1 MIKAIGIIFNI
12 LPMRLKASHLLATNS
27 GINTILRLVLK
38 MTYNP
43 SKSESSWQEK
53 WNKERVFE
61 SDVDIDQKKFY
72 CLEMYPYPSGKM
84 HMGHVRNYSIGDAV
98 ARFKRATGF
107 NVIYPMGFDS
117 FGMPAENAAIEE
129 GGHPRDITERNIQSI
144 TNQIKQMGFSYDWRN
159 TIKSHDPNYYKWNQW
174 FFLKFYEKK
183 LAYKDYSPVNWC
195 PDCATVLANEQVK
208 NGRCWRCKAEVIQK
222 DMDQWFLRI
231 TDYCEELL
239 DDLGKIDYPENVKLL
254 QKDWIGRSKGALIKF
269 PVLEHD
275 ETIEAFT
282 TRPDT
287 IFGVTFLTLAPE
299 NKLCQSLVKGTKY
312 ENSWKELHQ
321 EVTKLS
327 DFDRGLLKEKKGVFL
342 GCYATNP
349 MNGKKIPIYAG
360 NFVLAGYGTGAVMAV
375 PAHDQRDFDFA
386 KTYDLEIKQV
396 LSQSKDSENEKEM
409 KKAFEGEG
417 YMINSENDEFDG
429 LFGQDAKEAVINTL
443 EKEGCGEGMI
453 QWKLRPWLISRQ
465 RYWGT
470 PIPIINCHKCGV
482 VPVPEGDL
490 PVLLPDDV
498 EFTGHGN
505 PLLTSESFCN
515 VDCPKCGITAK
526 RETDTMDTFVDSS
539 WYFLKY
545 TDARNNNFCF
555 DKDIAS
561 YWMNVDFY
569 CGGIE
574 HAQMHLIYARF
585 WTKALRDLGLHSVDE
600 PFQNLL
606 CQGMVNKSAPWCNDC
621 GVTLNVKYSGLPC
634 PQCNGV
640 LSERSAKM
648 SKSLGN
654 TVSPEDL
661 LKQYG
666 ADTLRL
672 FILFAAQPEAGMDW
686 SDDGVNAAWRQLNTL
701 YSFSQQMIEWK
712 GDEDLSIDLWMEAKL
727 RQRIR
732 EWSQAMS
739 NINLREGVKIS
750 HYDLL
755 SDLNWYVR
763 RGGNSATLGR
773 KILKKWALMLQP
785 ATPHFAEEIGEMLGE
800 KELIASQEIK
810 EIDREL
816 SSDEEILAKEVY
828 LKSLLEKARN
838 VKQMAMKHLDN
849 EPNEIV
855 IQTVSEWKLDVACTG
870 LEIQS
875 SGENVKAAMSVL
887 MKKPYAQDSTIK
899 GEIAKLWKKI
909 MPQLFKWTPEQK
921 KLVSMKLDEVG
932 VIVKASDFICKELN
946 LSALTVYV
954 AGQGED
960 VGGKAKFAFPLEPG
974 IAFL

>member
-1 MIKAIGIIFNI
+1 
-12 LPMRLKASHLLATNS
+12 
-27 GINTILRLVLK
+27 

-43 SKSESSWQEK
+43 SKSEPYWQEK
-53 WNKERVFE
+53 WNENQVFE
-61 SDVDIDQKKFY
+61 SEANNHKKKFY

-84 HMGHVRNYSIGDAV
+84 HMGHVRNYSIGDTV
-98 ARFKRATGF
+98 ARFKRALGF

-144 TNQIKQMGFSYDWRN
+144 TSQIKQMGFSYDWRK
-159 TIKSHDPNYYKWNQW
+159 TIKSHDPNYYRWNQW
-174 FFLKFYEKK
+174 FFLKFYEKN
-183 LAYKDYSPVNWC
+183 LAYKDFAPVNWC
-195 PDCATVLANEQVK
+195 NDCATVLANEQVK
-208 NGRCWRCKAEVIQK
+208 NGRCWRCKAEVVQK

-231 TDYCEELL
+231 TDYCKELL
-239 DDLGKIDYPENVKLL
+239 DDLEKIDFPENVKLL
-254 QKDWIGRSKGALIKF
+254 QQDWIGQSKGALIKF
-269 PVLEHD
+269 PVVGHD
-275 ETIEAFT
+275 EVIEAFT

-299 NKLCQSLVKGTKY
+299 NKLCESLVKGTKY
-312 ENSWKELHQ
+312 EDKWKELYQ

-342 GCYATNP
+342 GCYAENP
-349 MNGKKIPIYAG
+349 MNGKQIPIYAG
-360 NFVLAGYGTGAVMAV
+360 NFVLSGYGTGAVMAV

-386 KTYDLEIKQV
+386 KKYDLEIKQV
-396 LSQSKDSENEKEM
+396 LSKSDNYESEDAL

-417 YMINSENDEFDG
+417 WMINSEKENFDG
-429 LFGQDAKEAVINTL
+429 LFGQDAKDVVIEAL
-443 EKEGCGEGMI
+443 EKGGFGEGMI

-470 PIPIINCHKCGV
+470 PIPIINCTKCGA
-482 VPVPEGDL
+482 VPVPENDL

-505 PLLTSESFCN
+505 PLQTSDSFCN
-515 VDCPKCGITAK
+515 VSCPKCGDDAK

-539 WYFLKY
+539 WYFLRY
-545 TDARNNNFCF
+545 TDARNNDFCF
-555 DKDIAS
+555 DKNIAS

-585 WTKALRDLGLHSVDE
+585 WTKALRDLGLHTVDE

-621 GVTLNVKYSGLPC
+621 GVTLNVKFSGLPC
-634 PQCNGV
+634 PQCNGE

-654 TVSPEDL
+654 TVSPGDL
-661 LKQYG
+661 LQQYG

-701 YSFSQQMIEWK
+701 YTFSQQIIEWN
-712 GDEDLSIDLWMEAKL
+712 GDSTSIDKWMEAKL
-727 RQRIR
+727 RQRMR
-732 EWSQAMS
+732 EWSRAMN

-763 RGGNSATLGR
+763 RGGNNAILGK
-773 KILKKWALMLQP
+773 KILKKWALMLHP
-785 ATPHFAEEIGEMLGE
+785 ATPHFAEEIGKIIEE

-810 EIDREL
+810 DIDSEL
-816 SSDEEILAKEVY
+816 PDDEQILAKEVY
-828 LKSLLEKARN
+828 LRSLLEKARN
-838 VKQMAMKHLDN
+838 VKQMAMKHLKN
-849 EPNEIV
+849 EPHEIV
-855 IQTVSEWKLDVACTG
+855 IQTVPKWKLDVACTG

-875 SGENVKAAMSVL
+875 NGENIKGAMSVL
-887 MKKPYAQDSTIK
+887 MKKPYAKDNQIK
-899 GEIAKLWKKI
+899 SDIAKLWKKI

-921 KLVSMKLDEVG
+921 KLVSMKIDEVK
-932 VIVKASDFICKELN
+932 VILDASEFICKELG
-946 LSALTVYV
+946 LSTLTVYV
-954 AGQGED
+954 AGEGED
-960 VGGKAKFAFPLEPG
+960 VGEKAKFAFPLEPG